1 MSIILNVDRFTVLSL
16 VKLEDAE
23 EIFALVDT
31 SRNYLREWLP
41 WVDYNTTSKD
51 TKEFIR
57 YAQQQYASNNGFHCS
72 IRYQG
77 RIAGVIGFHRIDWI
91 DKTGELAYWLGE
103 QYQGMG
109 LMTKCC
115 RVLTEYAFIQLK
127 LYRVE
132 ILANNLKSCAVAERL
147 GFTKE
152 KTLSNVEQIG
162 DRFVDNIVY
171 STSKRNESQVLLIK

>member
-1 MSIILNVDRFTVLSL
+1 MFTALNVDRFTVLSL
-16 VKLEDAE
+16 VELEDAE
-23 EIFALVDT
+23 EIFSLVDA

-41 WVDYNTTSKD
+41 WVDSNTTSKD
-51 TKEFIR
+51 TEEFIR
-57 YAQQQYASNNGFHCS
+57 YAQEQYVSRNGFHCS
-72 IRYQG
+72 IRYKGQ
-77 RIAGVIGFHRIDWI
+77 IAGVIGFHRIDWAN
-91 DKTGELAYWLGE
+91 KTAELAYWLGE

-152 KTLSNVEQIG
+152 KTLTNVEQIG

-171 STSKRNESQVLLIK
+171 SIAKRD